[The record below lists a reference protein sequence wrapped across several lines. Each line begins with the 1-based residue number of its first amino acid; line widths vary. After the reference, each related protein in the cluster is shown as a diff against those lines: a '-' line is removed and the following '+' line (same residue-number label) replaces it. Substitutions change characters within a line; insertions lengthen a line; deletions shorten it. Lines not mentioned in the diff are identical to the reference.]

1 MKAAVITA
9 ALHLTTRSNK
19 SSDEGS
25 GYSHQ
30 KVMVA
35 LENLVL
41 VVIAVAVA
49 VAVALVVCS
58 DNISGSGDDH
68 GSHRAVAVAIDTF
81 GF

>member
-9 ALHLTTRSNK
+9 ALQLTTGSNK
-19 SSDEGS
+19 RNDECS

-35 LENLVL
+35 IENLVL

-49 VAVALVVCS
+49 VGVCS

-68 GSHRAVAVAIDTF
+68 GSHGAAPVAIDTF

>member
-9 ALHLTTRSNK
+9 ALQLTAGSNK
-19 SSDEGS
+19 SSDESS

-35 LENLVL
+35 IENLVL

-49 VAVALVVCS
+49 VAVVVCS

-68 GSHRAVAVAIDTF
+68 GSHRAATVAIHTF

>member
-1 MKAAVITA
+1 MTA
-9 ALHLTTRSNK
+9 ALQLTTGSNK
-19 SSDEGS
+19 SSDECS

-35 LENLVL
+35 IENLVL

-49 VAVALVVCS
+49 VVVCS
-58 DNISGSGDDH
+58 DNISRSGDDH
-68 GSHRAVAVAIDTF
+68 GSHRAAEVAIDTS

>member
-9 ALHLTTRSNK
+9 ALQLARGSNK
-19 SSDEGS
+19 SSEEGS
-25 GYSHQ
+25 GHSHL

-35 LENLVL
+35 IENLVL
-41 VVIAVAVA
+41 VVIAVAV
-49 VAVALVVCS
+49 VVWS

-68 GSHRAVAVAIDTF
+68 GSHRAAAVAIDTF

>member
-9 ALHLTTRSNK
+9 ALLLARGSNK

-25 GYSHQ
+25 GYGHL

-35 LENLVL
+35 IENLVL
-41 VVIAVAVA
+41 VVIAVAV
-49 VAVALVVCS
+49 VVWS

-68 GSHRAVAVAIDTF
+68 GSHRALAVAIDTF

>member
-9 ALHLTTRSNK
+9 ALQLTTGSNK
-19 SSDEGS
+19 SNDECS

-35 LENLVL
+35 IENVVL
-41 VVIAVAVA
+41 VVIAEAVA
-49 VAVALVVCS
+49 VAVGVCS
-58 DNISGSGDDH
+58 DNIGGSGDDH
-68 GSHRAVAVAIDTF
+68 GSHGAASVAIDTF

>member
-1 MKAAVITA
+1 MTA
-9 ALHLTTRSNK
+9 ALQLTTGSNK
-19 SSDEGS
+19 SSDECS

-35 LENLVL
+35 IENLVL

-49 VAVALVVCS
+49 VAVVVCS
-58 DNISGSGDDH
+58 DNISRSGDDH
-68 GSHRAVAVAIDTF
+68 GSHRAAEVAIDTS

>member
-1 MKAAVITA
+1 MKAALITA
-9 ALHLTTRSNK
+9 ALQLTTRSNK

-35 LENLVL
+35 IENLVL
-41 VVIAVAVA
+41 VVIAVAV
-49 VAVALVVCS
+49 VVCS

>member
-1 MKAAVITA
+1 MKAALITA
-9 ALHLTTRSNK
+9 ALQLTTRSNK

-35 LENLVL
+35 IENLVL

-49 VAVALVVCS
+49 VAVVVCS